1 MKKSFFLI
9 YTSKLK
15 IFDLAEIFQN
25 KFDIS
30 FIKHSSDYLGEYYS
44 YEGLFCDHFK
54 LLNNKLTDDNYQII
68 DSEIL
73 TILKLSFF
81 NGKNKEKQSKYEFMK
96 KQLEEINNLNLYLF
110 EVFEE

>member
-15 IFDLAEIFQN
+15 VFEIFEN

-30 FIKHSSDYLGEYYS
+30 FIKHSSDYLGEYHS

-54 LLNNKLTDDNYQII
+54 LLNNNKR
-68 DSEIL
+68 
-73 TILKLSFF
+73 LK
-81 NGKNKEKQSKYEFMK
+81 
-96 KQLEEINNLNLYLF
+96 
-110 EVFEE
+110 